1 MTLKQV
7 MEDESRESSRVYTAE
22 DIMKMLKIGRSN
34 AYALLREA
42 EKHKAPFKV
51 VKIGKSV
58 RAEKRTFDAWLGGY
72 NLENVCSK

>member
-1 MTLKQV
+1 
-7 MEDESRESSRVYTAE
+7 
-22 DIMKMLKIGRSN
+22 MKMLKIGRSN

-42 EKHKAPFKV
+42 EKHKAPFQV

-72 NLENVCSK
+72 NLENVCSE